1 MKHVTYA
8 DMSPLMGDEM
18 SCLMTSVTVQ
28 GQDIGDASGFVGGD
42 SSPALS
48 VRMSRNEP
56 VDPLVRLAPTST
68 LEDASD
74 AVLLH
79 FEIPGGAAEMIEAR
93 RAAGREALAAFL

>member
-1 MKHVTYA
+1 
-8 DMSPLMGDEM
+8 
-18 SCLMTSVTVQ
+18 
-28 GQDIGDASGFVGGD
+28 
-42 SSPALS
+42 
-48 VRMSRNEP
+48 MSRNEP